1 MHSKTN
7 GKLLRDNKN
16 FLNLMRQGRL
26 KYNVTNIR
34 PSCLK
39 YYKHYVRNKN
49 IHCDELSGIHFIIWD
64 VLAFHYPIY
73 ISYKIQRITYAYDT
87 VSVA

>member
-1 MHSKTN
+1 MH
-7 GKLLRDNKN
+7 GKNSGKVLRDNKT
-16 FLNLMRQGRL
+16 FLSLMRQGRI

-34 PSCLK
+34 PFCLK
-39 YYKHYVRNKN
+39 YYKHYVRNTN
-49 IHCDELSGIHFIIWD
+49 TPCDELSGIHFVIWD